1 MTRYKGILLAGGNG
15 TRLYPLTSVI
25 SKQLLP
31 VYDKPM
37 IYYPLSVLMLAGIRD
52 ILVITRPE
60 DEPMYSALLQ
70 DGAQWGINISYA
82 NQPNP
87 GGVAEGLLIG
97 ETFLDGSDCVYIL
110 GDNIFY
116 GAGLSGFLRMALA
129 NNSGATCFTYSVSD
143 PERYGVV
150 EIDDACKIKKIVEK
164 PAIPPSNYAVTGL
177 YVFDKTAPAK
187 AKKLTKSHR
196 GELEIVDVLTSYL
209 RDNQLTHQK
218 FNRGVAWLDTGTPES
233 LLEAALFV
241 ETIEKRQGYKIACL
255 EEIALKNSWVDLDF
269 VKQRAEQNTS
279 SSLGQYLFK
288 VIKNESFGH

>member
-1 MTRYKGILLAGGNG
+1 MTRYRGILLAGGNG

-60 DEPMYSALLQ
+60 DEPMYSALLE
-70 DGAQWGINISYA
+70 DGAQWGVNISYA
-82 NQPNP
+82 TQPNP

-116 GAGLSGFLRMALA
+116 GAGLSGFLRTALA

-150 EIDDACKIKKIVEK
+150 ELDDTCNIKQIVEK
-164 PAIPPSNYAVTGL
+164 PTTPPSNYAVTGL
-177 YVFDKTAPAK
+177 YVLDKTAPEK
-187 AKKLTKSHR
+187 AKKLTKSQR
-196 GELEIVDVLTSYL
+196 GELEIVDVLNSYL
-209 RDNQLTHQK
+209 RDEKLAHQK

-255 EEIALKNSWVDLDF
+255 EEIALKNSWLSRNF
-269 VKQRAEQNTS
+269 VKQRAEQNAS
-279 SSLGQYLFK
+279 SSLGQYLLK
-288 VIKNESFGH
+288 VVEK

>member
-1 MTRYKGILLAGGNG
+1 MTEYKGILLAGGNG

-37 IYYPLSVLMLAGIRD
+37 IYYPLSILMLAGIQD

-60 DEPMYSALLQ
+60 DLTMYSALLK
-70 DGAQWGINISYA
+70 DGSQWGVSISYA
-82 NQPNP
+82 TQPKP

-97 ETFLDGSDCVYIL
+97 EAFLDGSDCVYIL

-116 GAGLSGFLRMALA
+116 GSGLSGFLRTALA
-129 NNSGATCFTYSVSD
+129 NNLGATCFTYSVSD

-150 EIDDACKIKKIVEK
+150 ELDDECNIKQIVEK
-164 PAIPPSNYAVTGL
+164 PITSPSNYAVTGL
-177 YVFDKTAPAK
+177 YIFDKTAAEK

-196 GELEIVDVLTSYL
+196 GELEIVDVLNSYL
-209 RDNQLTHQK
+209 RDEKLTHKK
-218 FNRGVAWLDTGTPES
+218 FNRGVAWLDTGTTES

-255 EEIALKNSWVDLDF
+255 EEIALKNSWVQPNLIRQF
-269 VKQRAEQNTS
+269 AEQNAS
-279 SSLGQYLFK
+279 CSLGRYLLRIVEK
-288 VIKNESFGH
+288 

>member
-1 MTRYKGILLAGGNG
+1 MTRYRGILLAGGNG

-82 NQPNP
+82 TQPNP

-116 GAGLSGFLRMALA
+116 GAGLSGFLRSALA
-129 NNSGATCFTYSVSD
+129 NNLGATCFTYSVSD

-150 EIDDACKIKKIVEK
+150 ELDNACNIKKIVEK
-164 PAIPPSNYAVTGL
+164 PAKPPSNYAVTGL
-177 YVFDKTAPAK
+177 YVFDKTAPEK
-187 AKKLTKSHR
+187 AKTLTKSRR
-196 GELEIVDVLTSYL
+196 GELEIVDVLNLYL
-209 RDNQLTHQK
+209 HGNQLTHQK

-255 EEIALKNSWVDLDF
+255 EEIALKNSWVDRDF
-269 VKQRAEQNTS
+269 VKQLAEQTES
-279 SSLGQYLFK
+279 SSLGQYLLK
-288 VIKNESFGH
+288 VVEK

>member
-1 MTRYKGILLAGGNG
+1 MKKYRGILLAGGNG

-70 DGAQWGINISYA
+70 DGAQWGVNISYA
-82 NQPNP
+82 TQPNP

-116 GAGLSGFLRMALA
+116 GAGLSVFLRTALT

-150 EIDDACKIKKIVEK
+150 KLDDACNIKQIVEK
-164 PAIPPSNYAVTGL
+164 PVKPPSNYAVTGL
-177 YVFDKTAPAK
+177 YVFDKTAPEK
-187 AKKLTKSHR
+187 AKTLTKSQR
-196 GELEIVDVLTSYL
+196 GELEIVDVLNLYL
-209 RDNQLTHQK
+209 RGNQLTHQK

-255 EEIALKNSWVDLDF
+255 EEIALKNSWVDRDF
-269 VKQRAEQNTS
+269 VKLRAEQNAS
-279 SSLGQYLFK
+279 NPLGQYLFK
-288 VIKNESFGH
+288 VIEK

>member
-37 IYYPLSVLMLAGIRD
+37 IYYPLSVLMLAGVRD

-60 DEPMYSALLQ
+60 DEPMYSALLK
-70 DGAQWGINISYA
+70 DGAQWGVNINYA
-82 NQPNP
+82 TQPNP

-97 ETFLDGSDCVYIL
+97 ETFLNGSDCVYIL
-110 GDNIFY
+110 GDNVFY
-116 GAGLSGFLRMALA
+116 GAGLSGFLRTALA

-150 EIDDACKIKKIVEK
+150 ELDDACNIKGIVEK
-164 PAIPPSNYAVTGL
+164 PTTPPSNYAVTGFYL
-177 YVFDKTAPAK
+177 FDKTAPEK
-187 AKKLTKSHR
+187 AKTLTKSQR
-196 GELEIVDVLTSYL
+196 GELEIVDVLNLYL
-209 RDNQLTHQK
+209 NDSQLTHQK

-255 EEIALKNSWVDLDF
+255 EEIALKNSWLTLEF
-269 VKQRAEQNTS
+269 IKRFAEKNS
-279 SSLGQYLFK
+279 SNSLGQYLLRIVQK
-288 VIKNESFGH
+288 

>member
-1 MTRYKGILLAGGNG
+1 MTGYKGILLAGGNG
-15 TRLYPLTSVI
+15 TRLHPLTSVI

-60 DEPMYSALLQ
+60 DEAMYSTLLQ
-70 DGAQWGINISYA
+70 DGAQWGVNISYA
-82 NQPNP
+82 TQPNP

-97 ETFLDGSDCVYIL
+97 ESFLNGSDCVYIL

-116 GAGLSGFLRMALA
+116 GAGLSGFLKAALA
-129 NNSGATCFTYSVSD
+129 NNAGATCFTYSVSD

-150 EIDDACKIKKIVEK
+150 EIDDACKIKQIVEK
-164 PAIPPSNYAVTGL
+164 PVTPPSNYAVTGL
-177 YVFDKTAPAK
+177 YVLDKTAPAK
-187 AKKLTKSHR
+187 AKNLTKSHR
-196 GELEIVDVLTSYL
+196 GELEIVDVLNSYL
-209 RDNQLTHQK
+209 RDEKLTHRK

-255 EEIALKNSWVDLDF
+255 EEIALKNSWVQPAF
-269 VKQRAEQNTS
+269 VKQFAEQNAS
-279 SSLGQYLFK
+279 SSLGQYLLRIVEK
-288 VIKNESFGH
+288 

>member
-60 DEPMYSALLQ
+60 DESMYSALLQ
-70 DGAQWGINISYA
+70 DGAQWGVNISYA
-82 NQPNP
+82 TQPNP

-116 GAGLSGFLRMALA
+116 GAGLSGFLRTALA

-150 EIDDACKIKKIVEK
+150 ELDDACKIKQIVEK
-164 PAIPPSNYAVTGL
+164 PTTPPSNYAVTGL
-177 YVFDKTAPAK
+177 YVLDKTAPEK
-187 AKKLTKSHR
+187 AKKLTKSQR
-196 GELEIVDVLTSYL
+196 GELEIVDVLNSYL
-209 RDNQLTHQK
+209 RDKKLVHQK

-255 EEIALKNSWVDLDF
+255 EEIALKNSWVDRDF
-269 VKQRAEQNTS
+269 VNQRAVQNDS
-279 SSLGQYLFK
+279 SSLGQYLLK
-288 VIKNESFGH
+288 VVGK

>member
-1 MTRYKGILLAGGNG
+1 MTGYKGILLAGGNG

-60 DEPMYSALLQ
+60 DEFMYSTLLK

-82 NQPNP
+82 TQPNP

-97 ETFLDGSDCVYIL
+97 ETFLDGSNCVYIL

-116 GAGLSGFLRMALA
+116 GAGLSGFLRAALVK
-129 NNSGATCFTYSVSD
+129 NGGATCFTYSVSD

-150 EIDDACKIKKIVEK
+150 ELDDACNITQIIEK
-164 PAIPPSNYAVTGL
+164 PVTPPSNYAVTGL
-177 YVFDKTAPAK
+177 YVFDKTAPEK
-187 AKKLTKSHR
+187 AKKLIKSHR
-196 GELEIVDVLTSYL
+196 GELEIVDVLNLYL
-209 RDNQLTHQK
+209 RDEKLTHQK

-255 EEIALKNSWVDLDF
+255 EEIALKNSWVERDVL
-269 VKQRAEQNTS
+269 KQRAEQNAS
-279 SSLGQYLFK
+279 SSLGQYLLR
-288 VIKNESFGH
+288 VIEK

>member
-1 MTRYKGILLAGGNG
+1 MTKHKGILLAGGNG

-60 DEPMYSALLQ
+60 DKQMYSALLK
-70 DGAQWGINISYA
+70 DGAQWGVKISYA
-82 NQPNP
+82 TQPKP

-97 ETFLDGSDCVYIL
+97 EAFLGGTDCVYIL

-116 GAGLSGFLRMALA
+116 GAGLSGFLRTALA
-129 NNSGATCFTYSVSD
+129 NNSGASCFTYSVSD

-150 EIDDACKIKKIVEK
+150 ELDNACNIKKIVEK
-164 PAIPPSNYAVTGL
+164 PTKPPSNYAVTGL
-177 YVFDKTAPAK
+177 YVFDKSAPEK
-187 AKKLTKSHR
+187 AKNLTKSRR
-196 GELEIVDVLTSYL
+196 GELEIVDVLNLYL
-209 RDNQLTHQK
+209 NDNNLSHQK

-255 EEIALKNSWVDLDF
+255 EEIALKNSWVQADF
-269 VKQRAEQNTS
+269 VKKVAKQNAS
-279 SSLGQYLFK
+279 NSLGQYLLRIAEK
-288 VIKNESFGH
+288 

>member
-1 MTRYKGILLAGGNG
+1 MTAYKGILLAGGNG
-15 TRLYPLTSVI
+15 TRLYPMTSVI

-60 DEPMYSALLQ
+60 DESMYSALLR

-82 NQPNP
+82 TQPNP
-87 GGVAEGLLIG
+87 GGVAEGLLLG

-116 GAGLSGFLRMALA
+116 GAGLSGFLKTALA
-129 NNSGATCFTYSVSD
+129 NNAGATCFTYSVSD

-150 EIDDACKIKKIVEK
+150 EIDDAGDLKKIVEK
-164 PAIPPSNYAVTGL
+164 PVTPPSNYAVTGL
-177 YVFDKTAPAK
+177 YVFDRTASQK
-187 AKKLTKSHR
+187 AKQLTKSHR
-196 GELEIVDVLTSYL
+196 GELEIVDVLNLYL
-209 RDNQLTHQK
+209 RDGKLTHQQ

-233 LLEAALFV
+233 LLEAAHFV

-255 EEIALKNSWVDLDF
+255 EEIALKNLWVQTDF
-269 VKQRAEQNTS
+269 VKQFAEQNAS
-279 SSLGQYLFK
+279 SSLGQYLLRIVK
-288 VIKNESFGH
+288 K

>member
-1 MTRYKGILLAGGNG
+1 MKTFKGILLAGGNG
-15 TRLYPLTSVI
+15 TRLYPLTSVM

-60 DEPMYSALLQ
+60 DESMYSALLQ
-70 DGAQWGINISYA
+70 DGAQWGVNISYA
-82 NQPNP
+82 TQPNP
-87 GGVAEGLLIG
+87 GGVAEGLLLG

-110 GDNIFY
+110 GDNVFY
-116 GAGLSGFLRMALA
+116 GAGLSGFLTAALA
-129 NNSGATCFTYSVSD
+129 NNVGATCFTYSVSD

-150 EIDDACKIKKIVEK
+150 ELDEACNIKKIVEK
-164 PAIPPSNYAVTGL
+164 PVTPPSNYAVTGL
-177 YVFDKTAPAK
+177 YVFDKTAPEK
-187 AKKLTKSHR
+187 AKKLIKSHR
-196 GELEIVDVLTSYL
+196 GELEIVDVLNLYL
-209 RDNQLTHQK
+209 RDEKLTHQK

-255 EEIALKNSWVDLDF
+255 EEIALKNSWVERDF
-269 VKQRAEQNTS
+269 LKQRAEQNAS
-279 SSLGQYLFK
+279 SSLGQYLLK
-288 VIKNESFGH
+288 ILEK

>member
-1 MTRYKGILLAGGNG
+1 MTGYKGILLAGGNG
-15 TRLYPLTSVI
+15 TRLHPLTSVM

-60 DEPMYSALLQ
+60 DEAMYSNLLQ
-70 DGAQWGINISYA
+70 SGAQWGVNISYA
-82 NQPNP
+82 TQPDP

-97 ETFLDGSDCVYIL
+97 ETFLDGSNCVYIL

-116 GAGLSGFLRMALA
+116 GAGLSGFLRAALS
-129 NNSGATCFTYSVSD
+129 NNAGATCFTYLVSD

-150 EIDDACKIKKIVEK
+150 ELDDACNIKQIVEK
-164 PAIPPSNYAVTGL
+164 PVTPPSNYAVTGL
-177 YVFDKTAPAK
+177 YIFDSTASKK
-187 AKKLTKSHR
+187 AGKLTKSHR
-196 GELEIVDVLTSYL
+196 GELEIVDVLNLYL
-209 RDNQLTHQK
+209 QSGKLTNQK

-233 LLEAALFV
+233 LLEASLFV

-255 EEIALKNSWVDLDF
+255 EEIALKKSWLDRAF
-269 VKQRAEQNTS
+269 VQKCAEQNGS
-279 SSLGQYLFK
+279 NSLGQYLFK
-288 VIKNESFGH
+288 VLEK

>member
-60 DEPMYSALLQ
+60 DELMYSALLQ
-70 DGAQWGINISYA
+70 DGAQWGVNISYA
-82 NQPNP
+82 TQPNP

-97 ETFLDGSDCVYIL
+97 ETFLDGSDCVFAL

-116 GAGLSGFLRMALA
+116 GAGLSGFLRTALA
-129 NNSGATCFTYSVSD
+129 NNLGATCFTYLVND

-150 EIDDACKIKKIVEK
+150 ELDDSGNIKQIVEK
-164 PAIPPSNYAVTGL
+164 PVTPPSNDAVTGL
-177 YVFDKTAPAK
+177 YVFDKTAPEK
-187 AKKLTKSHR
+187 AKKLIKSHR
-196 GELEIVDVLTSYL
+196 GELEIVDVLNLYL
-209 RDNQLTHQK
+209 RDEKLMHQK

-233 LLEAALFV
+233 LLEASLFV

-255 EEIALKNSWVDLDF
+255 EEIALKNSWVERDF
-269 VKQRAEQNTS
+269 LKQRAEQNAS
-279 SSLGQYLFK
+279 SSLGQYLHK
-288 VIKNESFGH
+288 ILEK

>member
-1 MTRYKGILLAGGNG
+1 MTGYKGILLAGGNG
-15 TRLYPLTSVI
+15 TRLHPLTSVI

-60 DEPMYSALLQ
+60 DEAMYSALLQ
-70 DGAQWGINISYA
+70 DGAQWGTNISYA
-82 NQPNP
+82 TQPNP

-97 ETFLDGSDCVYIL
+97 ENFLDGSDCVYIL

-116 GAGLSGFLRMALA
+116 GAGLSGFLKAALE

-150 EIDDACKIKKIVEK
+150 EIDDACKIKQIVEK
-164 PAIPPSNYAVTGL
+164 PVTPPSNYAVTGL
-177 YVFDKTAPAK
+177 YVLDKTASLK
-187 AKKLTKSHR
+187 AKNLTKSHR
-196 GELEIVDVLTSYL
+196 GELEIVDVLNLYL
-209 RDNQLTHQK
+209 LDERLTHRK

-255 EEIALKNSWVDLDF
+255 EEIALKNSWVQPAF
-269 VKQRAEQNTS
+269 VKQFAEKNAS
-279 SSLGQYLFK
+279 SSLGQYLLRIAEK
-288 VIKNESFGH
+288 

>member
-1 MTRYKGILLAGGNG
+1 MRTFKGILLAGGNG
-15 TRLYPLTSVI
+15 TRLHPLTSVI

-37 IYYPLSVLMLAGIRD
+37 IYYPLSVLMLAGISD

-60 DEPMYSALLQ
+60 DEAMYSALLQ
-70 DGAQWGINISYA
+70 DGSQWGVNISYA
-82 NQPNP
+82 TQPDP
-87 GGVAEGLLIG
+87 GGVAEGLLIS

-116 GAGLSGFLRMALA
+116 GAGLSGFLRAALA
-129 NNSGATCFTYSVSD
+129 ENTGATCFTYSVSD

-150 EIDDACKIKKIVEK
+150 ELDDACNITQIVEK
-164 PAIPPSNYAVTGL
+164 PVTPPSNYAVTGL
-177 YVFDKTAPAK
+177 YVFDKTAPGK
-187 AKKLTKSHR
+187 AKKLTKSQR
-196 GELEIVDVLTSYL
+196 GELEIVDVLNLYL
-209 RDNQLTHQK
+209 RDEKLMHKK

-255 EEIALKNSWVDLDF
+255 EEIALKNSWVQPDF
-269 VKQRAEQNTS
+269 VKQFAEKNAQ
-279 SSLGQYLFK
+279 SSLGQYLLRIVEK
-288 VIKNESFGH
+288 